1 MYSVA
6 EKLVNETQLT
16 SAGLLCAL
24 VMLLTTSGFLYSLV
38 EPRRLA
44 KHIILEKEIPS
55 ARERREYFFSQ
66 PRDLLIKG
74 YQRFREEIWG
84 IESSAGVR
92 LQLPIGFLDEL
103 KSHSALSFE
112 KFISSEGMLDY
123 TGVGGLSDDAVHKF
137 KSKFNPTVGAYV
149 PELHDIV
156 KVQMDKLF
164 HKHEDWTEVN
174 INDGIMEMVS
184 ILSARVFTG
193 TEASQ
198 NVEWLELG
206 PSYVTNVL
214 VYIEALKRWPKVLR
228 PLVIFF
234 FPQRQLILRQ
244 WEQAK
249 EFLSSTIAKHKL
261 QQQQINDPP
270 SLMDYFIDDD
280 RINLEDMVR
289 LQMAI
294 VVAGIHTTS
303 ASLTQLLYDLAAYPE
318 GIPELRKEIKHLYEE
333 NGRVLN
339 KKALSELKKL
349 DSWMKESQRFRAPD
363 LTTFQR
369 LAVDSLTLS
378 NGLYIPRGT
387 KMELP
392 TTAIQVDDR
401 LYEKPQVFDGL
412 RFYEGRQKKGNE
424 NKHLYI
430 STGKLDLAWG
440 YGRHACPGRFIADVE
455 IKLVMAEFLLRF
467 DIRNPAGQP
476 RHPDLEFESNLLP
489 DPKKTVML
497 KIAKQH

>member
-1 MYSVA
+1 MPEPASSSGLLVLLGRRIYGVA
-6 EKLVNETQLT
+6 EKLVSETQLT
-16 SAGLLCAL
+16 SVGLLCAL

-44 KHIILEKEIPS
+44 KHIVLEKEIPS

-74 YQRFREEIWG
+74 YQRFREEMWG

-92 LQLPIGFLDEL
+92 LQLPIRFLDEL

-112 KFISSEGMLDY
+112 KFISSVGMLDY
-123 TGVGGLSDDAVHKF
+123 TGVGALSDDAVHKF

-149 PELHDIV
+149 TELHDIV

-174 INDGIMEMVS
+174 INDGIMEIVS

-206 PSYVTNVL
+206 PGYVTNVL

-228 PLVIFF
+228 PLVMFF
-234 FPQRQLILRQ
+234 LPQRQLILRQ
-244 WEQAK
+244 WQQAK
-249 EFLSSTIAKHKL
+249 EFLASTIAKHKL
-261 QQQQINDPP
+261 QQQQINDSP
-270 SLMDYFIDDD
+270 SLMDYFINDD

-318 GIPELRKEIKHLYEE
+318 GIPELREEIKHVYEE
-333 NGRVLN
+333 NGRAFN
-339 KKALSELKKL
+339 KKAL
-349 DSWMKESQRFRAPD
+349 
-363 LTTFQR
+363 TTFQH

-412 RFYEGRQKKGNE
+412 RFYEGRHKEGSE

-440 YGRHACPGRFIADVE
+440 YGRHVCPGRFIADVE

-467 DIRNPAGQP
+467 YIRNPAGQP

-489 DPKKTVML
+489 DPTKTVTL
-497 KIAKQH
+497 KLAKQH